1 MNNEIVFTITQD
13 NISIPI
19 EFEINSDDTEVIIWT
34 SFYEFFQL
42 EKLQRDL
49 NLEDTIKYN
58 RLFNLTLKVNS
69 NIIFDTHDSQFDS
82 LRHYLKF
89 NRSKKSRIALV
100 KTVHQAIIQVLT
112 KQFDSSE
119 FQKLFI
125 EGKTKSTF
133 RNIYE
138 RNPKA
143 REICIK
149 HYGTTC
155 LVCSFDFK
163 DTYGEI
169 GNGFIHVHHLVPIS
183 SIKKEYQLDAIRDL
197 RPVCPNCHAMIH
209 KRVPPYTIS
218 ELKEQLNKTQ
228 GNDW

>member
-13 NISIPI
+13 SISIPI
-19 EFEINSDDTEVIIWT
+19 EFEIKSDDTEVIIWN
-34 SFYEFFQL
+34 SFYEFFLL
-42 EKLQRDL
+42 EKLHRDI
-49 NLEDTIKYN
+49 NLKDTIKYN

-69 NIIFDTHDSQFDS
+69 NIIFDTHESQFDS

-112 KQFDSSE
+112 KQFNPSE

-125 EGKTKSTF
+125 EGKTKTTF

-143 REICIK
+143 RKDCIK

-163 DTYGEI
+163 DAFGEI

-218 ELKEQLNKTQ
+218 ELKDILKKTQ
-228 GNDW
+228 GND